1 MLSTKSATLYLDAE
15 EVLPQEL
22 QNEKPRLALL
32 GTQLFVA
39 MPGQERLAGW
49 LALGPPETGN
59 RYTSQEIDVLIR
71 LAELSAAA
79 VERAQ
84 VMADKDRRVHEMNV
98 LTRVAQ
104 GVNITVE
111 FDDILEL
118 LYAQSTQVIPVE
130 NFNITLYNSGPHK
143 SSGMPSWYMK
153 MTVWTTRKMRSSRWA
168 MGWSVKFWKP
178 AAR

>member
-1 MLSTKSATLYLDAE
+1 M
-15 EVLPQEL
+15 
-22 QNEKPRLALL
+22 L

-39 MPGQERLAGW
+39 MPGQDRLTGW
-49 LALGPPETGN
+49 LALGRASGGS
-59 RYTSQEIDVLIR
+59 RYTSQEIDILVR
-71 LAELSAAA
+71 LAELSATA

-118 LYAQSTQVIPVE
+118 LYTQSTQVIPVD
-130 NFNITLYNSGPHK
+130 NFNITLYRQNHPD
-143 SSGMPSWYMK
+143 
-153 MTVWTTRKMRSSRWA
+153 
-168 MGWSVKFWKP
+168 
-178 AAR
+178 AAACLPGA